1 MSQTHDSTVTSS
13 EMIGFI
19 GLGNMGGP
27 MCRRL
32 TQAGFRVVAYDLS
45 TDALDAAVS
54 TGASRASS
62 AVEVARQ
69 SDILLTSLPRPDHVE
84 AVMAGPAGALAAMKS
99 GSMWVDLT
107 TNRTSLIHELAA
119 AAPAGV
125 SVADSPVTG
134 AVDGARNGLLTL
146 FIGGS
151 DADIARARPILE
163 HLGRVIHCGP
173 RGTGNAVKLV
183 TNQLWFIHAAAI
195 GEAFALGMANGV
207 ELATLWEAI
216 KHSVGDSFVA
226 RHDAP
231 SIFAGHYDPSFS
243 LDLCVKDLGLI
254 AELGQAVGTPLPITE
269 VTRERFKTAVA
280 RYGGAAAELHVV
292 RQLEEDAQLSM
303 RLEGDW
309 TPPWEA

>member
-1 MSQTHDSTVTSS
+1 MHDSTIKSTEV
-13 EMIGFI
+13 IGFV

-32 TQAGFRVVAYDLS
+32 TATGLRVLAYDLS
-45 TDALDAAVS
+45 SEALTAAVS
-54 TGASRASS
+54 AGAEAASS
-62 AVEVARQ
+62 AIDAASRCDV
-69 SDILLTSLPRPDHVE
+69 LLTSLPRPDHVE
-84 AVMAGPAGALAAMKS
+84 RVMAGPSGALGAMKS
-99 GSMWVDLT
+99 GSMWVDLS

-119 AAPAGV
+119 TAPHGV
-125 SVADSPVTG
+125 SIADSPVTG
-134 AVDGARNGLLTL
+134 AVDGARHGRLTL
-146 FIGGS
+146 FIGAS
-151 DADIARARPILE
+151 DTDVARARPILE
-163 HLGRVIHCGP
+163 HLGRVIHCGA

-183 TNQLWFIHAAAI
+183 TNQLWFIHAAAL

-254 AELGQAVGTPLPITE
+254 AELGAAVGTPLPVTE
-269 VTRERFKTAVA
+269 TTRERFEQAMT

-292 RQLEEDAQLSM
+292 RQLEDDANLSM
-303 RLEGDW
+303 RLSGDW